1 MLNCLETDLHFL
13 TLYDHLDET
22 ELELNKMSEMGF
34 QQEKLGSTKVEE
46 VQDMFIQGKTTGTPS
61 HITAVAV
68 QTSLFEHR
76 RTFVQCCTVF
86 MYSTFVS
93 YCTLHSTNC
102 TQFKKWSRD
111 FCGCANQFI

>member
-86 MYSTFVS
+86 MYSIGQCLSLCPIVTG
-93 YCTLHSTNC
+93 CTSNMKGNV
-102 TQFKKWSRD
+102 KKV
-111 FCGCANQFI
+111 N